1 MGTPQAIWAP
11 FRRRS
16 GISTLLILPFVAVT
30 VSSPLKI
37 PHFLRYQTSLSG
49 APALSAVV
57 MGKS

>member
-1 MGTPQAIWAP
+1 MGTPQATWAP

-37 PHFLRYQTSLSG
+37 PHF
-49 APALSAVV
+49 
-57 MGKS
+57 